1 MKTAVRSLKNPV
13 FNKSN
18 EKNSKNFKN
27 QLLQNLENHM
37 RLVAVQ
43 GGSIQG
49 K

>member
-1 MKTAVRSLKNPV
+1 MAVRILKTSV

-27 QLLQNLENHM
+27 QLLQNLQNHV
-37 RLVAVQ
+37 RLVAIQ